1 VQSNTASA
9 CNGGCTNNTTTVTAN
24 LTSAPAAGDI
34 TLQILGSD
42 DSIGGGANAWSPATT
57 NLYFNGAANNSAAL
71 QVDVASP
78 GTQNESTSANGFG
91 GSQDWGTISVEIG
104 HQ

>member
-1 VQSNTASA
+1 
-9 CNGGCTNNTTTVTAN
+9 VTAN

-42 DSIGGGANAWSPATT
+42 DSIGNSANAWNPVTT
-57 NLYFNGAANNSAAL
+57 NLYFNSSGNNSTSL

-91 GSQDWGTISVEIG
+91 NSQDWGTISVEIG
-104 HQ
+104 HA